1 MSIFHLLLYLSPPLT
16 SKHLAFTENVLF
28 ILQNSN
34 MKVNLRKSE
43 KLLMGQCILFISC
56 FYICTCL
63 HWYLLSKID
72 GRPEDI
78 SNDHFCLQT
87 LLTPL
92 KLRIIGATLATGLL
106 WLMHHTP
113 IYPNAN
119 KYWKIVRRPIN
130 QYQDTTIHSY
140 NICYKLKAGSV
151 CFSHKILVHMD
162 VGVCLE
168 TIMKTT
174 EWQHILRQLTS

>member
-1 MSIFHLLLYLSPPLT
+1 MSIFHLLLYLSPSLT
-16 SKHLAFTENVLF
+16 GKHLAFTENVLF

-56 FYICTCL
+56 FYICSL

-78 SNDHFCLQT
+78 SNGHFCLKT

-106 WLMHHTP
+106 
-113 IYPNAN
+113 
-119 KYWKIVRRPIN
+119 
-130 QYQDTTIHSY
+130 
-140 NICYKLKAGSV
+140 
-151 CFSHKILVHMD
+151 
-162 VGVCLE
+162 
-168 TIMKTT
+168 
-174 EWQHILRQLTS
+174 